1 MRKTEAEAVLESWM
15 KPVLGFALKRC
26 RTAEDAED
34 LSQEIILKVY
44 RKLLL
49 CDDVEDVERYIWT
62 VAHNALCNYY
72 RSTARNAVGIS
83 IEEVGEIPAA
93 LAEETDDAET
103 VDRLKKEIAYL
114 SETQRKIVVAYYID
128 RKKQEQIAREV
139 GIPVGTVKWHLFQA
153 KKELKK
159 GMEIMRENGD
169 LKYNPV
175 KFTGY
180 GINGSFGEKDIFDTF
195 RSPLIQ
201 NICYCVRDTWKTVNE
216 IADDLGVSPV
226 YVSGETTF
234 LEEYGFLKKK
244 ADRYLADMLID
255 IPDMELQQMESSLY
269 RTATELFVNEL
280 YEKVENSGVLE
291 SPALTCAWKNDRNF
305 LLWAL
310 IPWIAASSGGSMRE
324 RNIAFEEAATIR
336 KDGGVNIFHAYI
348 SGDLPKDYDTMNH
361 WFGPCWNAS
370 EKYTLWQVGSQWSEH
385 LSERAMSIQGD
396 AAKTLAL
403 YEREQ
408 KEKLSVD
415 EYAWLAERGL
425 IRLTDDGRAEWQI
438 VVLENPKFR
447 DELLDIGNRIREKH
461 AEEFRKL
468 REPYI
473 GALVEK
479 TPAHMRKARE
489 YETQFILYADGRFAY
504 YCLKNLVDSGRLKLP
519 EEAQKKALSTLL
531 MPA

>member
-83 IEEVGEIPAA
+83 IEEIGEIPAA

-370 EKYTLWQVGSQWSEH
+370 EKYTLWQVGSESEIPGRAAGYRKPDPGKTCRRVPEVAGAVYQGIGRKDPCAYAEGQGVRDAVH
-385 LSERAMSIQGD
+385 PVCRRSLRILLSEKPGGQRQAEAAGRGTEKGPVHAAD
-396 AAKTLAL
+396 ASLKILP
-403 YEREQ
+403 
-408 KEKLSVD
+408 D
-415 EYAWLAERGL
+415 RG
-425 IRLTDDGRAEWQI
+425 TGRSRFLFA
-438 VVLENPKFR
+438 VPVTCCPAGM
-447 DELLDIGNRIREKH
+447 ELLPG
-461 AEEFRKL
+461 
-468 REPYI
+468 
-473 GALVEK
+473 
-479 TPAHMRKARE
+479 
-489 YETQFILYADGRFAY
+489 
-504 YCLKNLVDSGRLKLP
+504 P
-519 EEAQKKALSTLL
+519 EL
-531 MPA
+531 